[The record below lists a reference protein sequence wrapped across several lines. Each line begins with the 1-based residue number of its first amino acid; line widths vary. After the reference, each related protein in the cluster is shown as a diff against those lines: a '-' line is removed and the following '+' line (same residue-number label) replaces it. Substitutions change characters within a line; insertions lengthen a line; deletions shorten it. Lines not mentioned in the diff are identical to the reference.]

1 MAKKKL
7 TVKQKKNRAR
17 TFQYL
22 SFGGEFLSVLTPFI
36 TIGLINYEEW
46 FTTEEG
52 WKVGLGGALTLAIM
66 GIAVWLITAKK
77 EKKSEI
83 TNGWITFLIG
93 WFAVAFIFILL
104 GSIMDQI
111 ANIMLWG
118 GFGIAG
124 AFGLDMVSKDQKKK
138 ADAYKSALE
147 TVKTETIEEQARREI
162 QEEGLL

>member
-22 SFGGEFLSVLTPFI
+22 AFGGEFLSVLTPFI

-118 GFGIAG
+118 GFGIAV